1 MRRVHNCFQPSPTR
15 AESARHNTQCG
26 VIMACMSHRR
36 ISRLENRLEQFV
48 EGTFARLFKDRV
60 QQREVALHLSR
71 AVEDNAQPGPDGSA
85 LAPDHYTI
93 LLRPDDKS
101 ALLAT
106 EPDAANL
113 LAETVI
119 GIASR
124 AKLKLNQRPVI
135 DLVGDEDVPPHGV
148 LIRVLHSDDQRST
161 QILQPVPPA
170 SAAPVSATVP
180 QLIYQGREHFY
191 LNRSV
196 TNIGRKRENH
206 IMLDDPRI
214 SRTHAQIRLRF
225 GRCVLYDLGS
235 KGGTF
240 VNNARVMEAIL
251 QPGDVISLAGVLL
264 VYTEDEPER
273 DHTGDTQ
280 LRTAGPPAMTE

>member
-1 MRRVHNCFQPSPTR
+1 
-15 AESARHNTQCG
+15 
-26 VIMACMSHRR
+26 MSHRR

-48 EGTFARLFKDRV
+48 EGTFARLFKDHV

-71 AVEDNAQPGPDGSA
+71 AVEDNAQPGPDGLA
-85 LAPDHYTI
+85 LAPDQYTI
-93 LLRPDDKS
+93 LLRPADKT
-101 ALLAT
+101 ALLAA

-113 LAETVI
+113 LAETVV

-124 AKLKLNQRPVI
+124 AKLKLNQRPTI
-135 DLVGDEDVPPHGV
+135 DLVADEDVPPHGV
-148 LIRVLHSDDQRST
+148 LIHALHSDNPRST
-161 QILQPVPPA
+161 QILKPIAPA
-170 SAAPVSATVP
+170 STVPLSATVP

-191 LNRSV
+191 LSRSV

-206 IMLDDPRI
+206 IMLDDPRV
-214 SRTHAQIRLRF
+214 SRSHAQIRLRF

-264 VYTEDEPER
+264 VYTEDEQQR
-273 DHTGDTQ
+273 DPTGDTQ
-280 LRTAGPPAMTE
+280 LRAAEPPTVAE